1 MNNIEVIFDKL
12 FNYYNVNSIKDLA
25 NIINTQPSTV
35 SNWKQRSSVTAIK
48 KKCRELGIYEDIFP
62 LSFEENDNNKKYKEE
77 IEIIYEAILDDT
89 KYRLKEK
96 LKNYT
101 DNSFIDW
108 INKLIP
114 KKILDN
120 TLKQLAENKE
130 KYNLVNSKHSLLER
144 IQTLELSFVNEKN
157 RHQISDYIKNNLSK
171 IECYVL
177 IQEHE
182 EIMNY
187 KGFWK

>member
-62 LSFEENDNNKKYKEE
+62 LSFEENDNNKIYKEE

-108 INKLIP
+108 MNKMIP
-114 KKILDN
+114 KKILIN
-120 TLKQLAENKE
+120 TLKELSKNKNE
-130 KYNLVNSKHSLLER
+130 YNLNNSKQALLVSLR
-144 IQTLELSFVNEKN
+144 TLEVSFINEKN
-157 RHQISDYIKNNLSK
+157 KHQISDYIKDKLSN